1 MLFVSFERLD
11 FIRSRITHTVDIV
24 AVDASYDGPKINEE
38 TKKVD
43 LPFVKSLVQHFKDQ
57 KKIHKKYAFMVILTC
72 FFFSAWIRLS
82 VYILTHLADCT
93 GYS

>member
-1 MLFVSFERLD
+1 MLC
-11 FIRSRITHTVDIV
+11 I
-24 AVDASYDGPKINEE
+24 AVDASYDGPRINEE

-57 KKIHKKYAFMVILTC
+57 KKIHKKYAFMVICVFLGPR
-72 FFFSAWIRLS
+72 SSGEYANKLLG
-82 VYILTHLADCT
+82 VDCT